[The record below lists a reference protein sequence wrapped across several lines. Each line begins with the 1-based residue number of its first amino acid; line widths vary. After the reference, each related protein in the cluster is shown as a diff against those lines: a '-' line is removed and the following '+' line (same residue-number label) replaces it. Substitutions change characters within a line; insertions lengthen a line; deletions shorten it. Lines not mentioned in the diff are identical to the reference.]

1 MLYEYKNTSTDEI
14 YTLTQTWEEK
24 KQYLIDNPEAQSHF
38 GVMPGF
44 VRGAGLEAKQ
54 DDGWK
59 ENMSRIAEAHPGS
72 ALADKVGGRTIK
84 EAKKASILKKH
95 GLDKKSNYNMGDM

>member
-1 MLYEYKNTSTDEI
+1 MVYEYKNTSTNEV

-24 KQYLIDNPEAQSHF
+24 KQYLIDNPDARTYF
-38 GVMPGF
+38 GKMPGF
-44 VRGAGLEAKQ
+44 ISGTGLEGKS

-59 ENMSRIAEAHPGS
+59 ENLSRIAAAHPQS
-72 ALADKVGGRTIK
+72 ALAEKVGGRSVK